1 MKKILFFWM
10 AFCLCGTALFAGPV
24 SPGKALEIGKN
35 LLSRPSTR
43 AGEARV
49 SICWNGEEPGS
60 TQAPAF
66 YVVARDGGGFVIIA
80 GNDNARPI
88 LAVSETS
95 EFRVE
100 GMPAHVK
107 WWMERMKDYV
117 RSVSVQTPA
126 AREQWARVIGTRASN
141 VDAALVTEK
150 FEAFLTPEWDQGN
163 NDTNFFGQNVFNKYC
178 PQDNGQLTIT
188 GCVAT
193 ALGEILTTLSGIYGD
208 AAMPSQ
214 GTGTVGGYS
223 SSGGL
228 APAAYE
234 LSTVYDWA
242 GLRTLTNIQ
251 AIKQTVQDGKTA
263 LLDNLGH
270 LVADCGA
277 IVQASY
283 GVDGTSAGTRG
294 SVTSGMAKHMYMSKS
309 ALSEVAAYYSPYRW
323 KEMLKAELRQ
333 RPVFY
338 SGQDPD
344 HGGHAFVFDGFGK
357 YGDEDVFHVNFGWAG
372 FGNGYYYCD
381 YLDSGNGN
389 YSVDRDAIF
398 GFFPDVTGQTKYV
411 YRLQYYAVTYTDG
424 TEGRGFSTQG
434 EIASGQPVTF
444 KFGGIINSGN
454 TTYSYPVWIY
464 REDKNGSQMEGN
476 AILTGS
482 LGDLSPNYYTGGWSL
497 SRSFSNISFGDKLV
511 GYYQKDDT
519 GTKERIQ
526 ASSDGSLVEE
536 MPLTPAAFIQTKGTY
551 DEGDRFQLKLKNY
564 GSPYAGTIWTFTDPD
579 GNTTTVNQSVGDYRF
594 TQAGT
599 YKIAAAIAPSPGAD
613 VVETV
618 IAFVTVR

>member
-1 MKKILFFWM
+1 MKKILTFWM
-10 AFCLCGTALFAGPV
+10 AFSLCGTTLFAGPV

-35 LLSRPSTR
+35 LLSEPSTR

-49 SICWNGEEPGS
+49 SICWDGEEPGS
-60 TQAPAF
+60 TQTPAF
-66 YVVARDGGGFVIIA
+66 YVVARDGGGFVIVA

-88 LAVSETS
+88 LAVSETG

-126 AREQWARVIGTRASN
+126 ARDQWARVLSTRASN
-141 VDAALVTEK
+141 VDANLVTEK

-163 NDTNFFGQNVFNKYC
+163 NDPGFFGQNVFNQFC

-208 AAMPSQ
+208 EAMPRK
-214 GTGTVGGYS
+214 GIGTVGGYT

-228 APAAYE
+228 APVAYE
-234 LSTVYDWA
+234 LSTEYDWA

-251 AIKQTVQDGKTA
+251 AIQQAVQSGNTA
-263 LLDNLGH
+263 LLENLGH

-283 GVDGTSAGTRG
+283 GVNGTNAGTRW
-294 SVTSGMAKHMYMSKS
+294 SVTAGMAEHMYMSK
-309 ALSEVAAYYSPYRW
+309 AAQSEVAANYTPYRW
-323 KEMLKAELRQ
+323 KEMLKAELLQ
-333 RPVFY
+333 HPVFY
-338 SGQDPD
+338 SGQDPA

-389 YSVDRDAIF
+389 YSGDRDAIF
-398 GFFPDVTGQTKYV
+398 GFVPDVNGLTNYV
-411 YRLQYYAVTYTDG
+411 YRLQYYAVTYQDG
-424 TEGRGFSTQG
+424 TEGRGITSVG
-434 EIASGQPVTF
+434 EISPGESVDF
-444 KFGGIINSGN
+444 RFGGIINAGCS
-454 TTYSYPVWIY
+454 TYSGPVWIDY
-464 REDKNGSQMEGN
+464 EDKDGQKLETFLNQN
-476 AILTGS
+476 L
-482 LGDLSPNYYTGGWSL
+482 DNLSPNYYSGWS
-497 SRSFSNISFGDKLV
+497 FSAIFNQISFGDKLV
-511 GYYQKDDT
+511 GYYQKDDN
-519 GTKERIQ
+519 GTKERIH
-526 ASSDGSLVEE
+526 ASSDGTFVEE
-536 MPLTPAAFIQTKGTY
+536 LPLTPAAFIKTDGSYAT
-551 DEGDRFQLKLKNY
+551 GDLFQLKLKNY
-564 GSPYAGTIWTFTDPD
+564 GNPYAGTIWTFTDPD
-579 GNTTTVNQSVGDYRF
+579 GETTTVNQSVGDYRF
-594 TQAGT
+594 TKAGT